1 MSNIKSNLI
10 GLLDDKDSIFSVL
23 DEPDK
28 EIIKKHNY
36 CSLFKKGEIIFKEGD
51 LPAGL
56 VCLSEGKVKVI
67 KEGVGGRGQI
77 VRMSKPND
85 IIGYRALFA
94 EDHYI
99 SSAIAI
105 EDSIICIIEKEI
117 LFEIISRNGKL
128 ALAMLKEMA
137 LELGH
142 SNERTV
148 NLTQKHIRGRLAES
162 LLFLVDTFGY
172 EQDKKTIKIYLSRED
187 IASLSNMT
195 TSNAIKTLSAFASEE
210 ILELNGRK
218 IKILDLP
225 KLKKISKIG

>member
-1 MSNIKSNLI
+1 MPFKKPQFASFI
-10 GLLDDKDSIFSVL
+10 DEKDSIFSML
-23 DEPDK
+23 SADDK
-28 EIIKKHNY
+28 EILRNHHY
-36 CSLFKKGEIIFKEGD
+36 STSFKKGEIIYKEGD
-51 LPAGL
+51 LPTGL
-56 VCLSEGKVKVI
+56 IYLSAGKVKVI
-67 KEGVGGRGQI
+67 KEGVGGRDQI

-94 EDHYI
+94 EDRYI

-105 EDSIICIIEKEI
+105 EDSVICIIEKDV
-117 LFEIISRNGKL
+117 LFDVISRNGNL

-162 LLFLVDTFGY
+162 LIFLVETFGF
-172 EQDKKTIKIYLSRED
+172 EADKKTIKVYLSRED

-195 TSNAIKTLSAFASEE
+195 TSNAIKTLSTFAAEE
-210 ILELNGRK
+210 LILLDGRK
-218 IKILDLP
+218 IKILDFH
-225 KLKKISKIG
+225 KLKKISKLG

>member
-1 MSNIKSNLI
+1 MPLKKTQFLSFIDGI
-10 GLLDDKDSIFSVL
+10 DSIFNMLSPE
-23 DEPDK
+23 DR
-28 EIIKKHNY
+28 EILRSHNY
-36 CSLFKKGEIIFKEGD
+36 CTSFKKGEIIYKEGD
-51 LPAGL
+51 LPTGL
-56 VCLSEGKVKVI
+56 VCLSVGKVKVI
-67 KEGVGGRGQI
+67 KEGVGGRDQI

-105 EDSIICIIEKEI
+105 EDSIICIIEKEA
-117 LFEIISRNGKL
+117 LFDVISRNGKL

-162 LLFLVDTFGY
+162 LVFLVETFGF
-172 EQDKKTIKIYLSRED
+172 EIDKKTIKVYLSRED

-195 TSNAIKTLSAFASEE
+195 TSNAIKTLSAFAAEQV
-210 ILELNGRK
+210 IVLDGRK
-218 IKILDLP
+218 IRILDFN
-225 KLKKISKIG
+225 KLKRISKLG

>member
-1 MSNIKSNLI
+1 MPLKKIQFVSFI
-10 GLLDDKDSIFSVL
+10 DEKDSIFNML
-23 DEPDK
+23 DAKDK
-28 EIIKKHNY
+28 EILRSHHY
-36 CSLFKKGEIIFKEGD
+36 STSFKKGEIIYKEGD
-51 LPAGL
+51 LPTGL
-56 VCLSEGKVKVI
+56 IYLSTGKVKVI
-67 KEGVGGRGQI
+67 KEGVGGRDQI

-105 EDSIICIIEKEI
+105 EDSLISIIEKDV
-117 LFEIISRNGKL
+117 LFDVISRNGNL

-162 LLFLVDTFGY
+162 LVFLVETFGF
-172 EQDKKTIKIYLSRED
+172 ETDKKTIKVYLSRED

-195 TSNAIKTLSAFASEE
+195 TSNAIKTLSSFASEE
-210 ILELNGRK
+210 LIELDGRK
-218 IKILDLP
+218 IKILDFH
-225 KLKKISKIG
+225 KLKKTSKLG